1 MNVELTTQTKF
12 KSLEINN
19 NFYNRLSI
27 LFIGICNVFKK
38 WFKLGKKVKPIETP
52 IPTNM
57 VTPTPTVIPLP
68 MYREVLLSNPP
79 GESTAKNCCTI
90 TTGLPKYIDYTVE
103 ISAGLVI
110 YNDIALT
117 ERTYITN
124 PYGNKYAMIYDP
136 TGANGVNGGKRFS
149 VKFDSNGIVNNHIDC
164 ITKIPKPTP
173 TITLTSAPS
182 YREIQLGSPTTSS
195 SIDACGITS
204 GSIKYIAYTREISVN
219 LVINNNTSLT
229 EKTYNSDPGNWSMLY
244 DITGANGVNGGKRY
258 AVQFDN
264 QGLINNI
271 VDCTNNLPP
280 SLKAIPQ
287 IAYEYEAIR
296 CGDELKI
303 KIIANNPN
311 LKQNVYSLSQENIN
325 TCYKI
330 VSEPIEI
337 NGIGSTYYL
346 IGNCNDNRCAQ
357 L

>member
-1 MNVELTTQTKF
+1 MNLELTTQTKF

-68 MYREVLLSNPP
+68 TYREILLSNPN
-79 GESTAKNCCTI
+79 GESTAKNCCKI

-136 TGANGVNGGKRFS
+136 IGTNGVNGGKRFS
-149 VKFDSNGIVNNHIDC
+149 VKFDNDGTVNNHIDC
-164 ITKIPKPTP
+164 VTKIPKPTS
-173 TITLTSAPS
+173 T
-182 YREIQLGSPTTSS
+182 
-195 SIDACGITS
+195 
-204 GSIKYIAYTREISVN
+204 
-219 LVINNNTSLT
+219 
-229 EKTYNSDPGNWSMLY
+229 
-244 DITGANGVNGGKRY
+244 
-258 AVQFDN
+258 
-264 QGLINNI
+264 
-271 VDCTNNLPP
+271 
-280 SLKAIPQ
+280 PQ

-296 CGDELKI
+296 CGDELKT

-325 TCYKI
+325 TCYRI
-330 VSEPIEI
+330 VSESTEV
-337 NGIGSTYYL
+337 NAIGNTYYL
-346 IGNCNDNRCAQ
+346 IGNCNDKRCAQ